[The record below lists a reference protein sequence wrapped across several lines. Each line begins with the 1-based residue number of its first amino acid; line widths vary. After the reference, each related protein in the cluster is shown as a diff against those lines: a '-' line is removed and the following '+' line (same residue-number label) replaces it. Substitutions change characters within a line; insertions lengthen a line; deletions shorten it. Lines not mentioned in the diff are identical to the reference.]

1 MASIST
7 DAAVTTGAAEAE
19 SPEQA
24 EIRALARDFAA
35 SELRPHVERWD
46 HERRI
51 DEAVRAQLAE
61 LGFFGISIPD
71 RFGGMGLDDAAVSAI
86 VQELAWGEPAVALV
100 VSLQVQASG
109 LLVQHGTDD
118 QRTTWLERMAT
129 GDAHACL
136 AFAEDAGAEAEELR
150 TTAQRAGDGYVLN
163 GTKRWVTG
171 AADAT
176 FALVLAR
183 VDEGQGIFL
192 VPMDASGVSIGQ
204 ADDTLGLRSLPITSL
219 ILKDCAVPA
228 DSLLGGTAAAADQM
242 ASVAMHDQLCIASI
256 AAGIAEAASE
266 YAIGY
271 ANEREQFGRKLRT
284 FEGIQFKLAGMTTR
298 TAAARALLASA
309 ALSGDAQRT
318 RMAKVFSTETAMDVT
333 TQAVQVYGGYGYMR
347 DYPVEKLMRDAKAM
361 EMLGGANELLRV
373 AVAEA
378 LYRD

>member
-1 MASIST
+1 MTS
-7 DAAVTTGAAEAE
+7 GAAEAE
-19 SPEQA
+19 TPEQA

-51 DEAVRAQLAE
+51 DDAVRAQLAE
-61 LGFFGISIPD
+61 LGFFGITIPD
-71 RFGGMGLDDAAVSAI
+71 AFGGMGLDDGAVSAI
-86 VQELAWGEPAVALV
+86 VQELAWGEPAVALMV
-100 VSLQVQASG
+100 TLQAHAAG
-109 LLVQHGTDD
+109 LLVEHGTDA
-118 QRTTWLERMAT
+118 QRGTWLERMSG

-136 AFAEDAGAEAEELR
+136 AFAEDSGAEAEELR
-150 TTAQRAGDGYVLN
+150 TTANRAGDGYVLN

-171 AADAT
+171 AADAA

-183 VDEGQGIFL
+183 IDAGQGIFL
-192 VPMDASGVSIGQ
+192 VPLDAASVTVGK
-204 ADDTLGLRSLPITSL
+204 AEDTLGLRSLPIASL
-219 ILKDCAVPA
+219 TLQDCAVPA
-228 DSLLGGTAAAADQM
+228 DSLLGGTAAAADQL
-242 ASVAMHDQLCIASI
+242 AAVAMRDQLCIASI
-256 AAGIAEAASE
+256 ALGIAEAASE

-271 ANEREQFGRKLRT
+271 ADEREQFGRKLRT
-284 FEGIQFKLAGMTTR
+284 FEGIQFKLAGMTIR

-309 ALSGDAQRT
+309 ARSGDAQRA